1 MKMFLRDKS
10 GSIVVPLALCLAVAV
25 LVLGAAIDYAR
36 AVNMKAKMQG
46 ALDAAAIATGT
57 MRNAREAEVVQHAQ
71 LEFNANLVG
80 LTGLGKVNP
89 VEVSF
94 NEDTISFRAAGKIDT
109 LVMGVAGIDNMDI
122 AVTSEVVRGGTNI
135 EVSLVL
141 DVTGSMAGSRI
152 SDLRKA
158 AASFVDTVVTDDQY
172 PYYSRVAIVPYSM
185 GVNVGQYA
193 NAARGTVSWGTCT
206 SSGCQRYTFMNPY
219 WRTLTYDISTCVSE
233 RTGPHAYTDASPAV
247 APVGRNYP
255 SSANPCLWNQIVPL
269 TSNRSTLKTA
279 INQLQAGGSTA
290 GQVGVAW
297 GWYMVSPNFGS
308 IFSGQGRPAAYDQK
322 KVRKI
327 VVLMTDGE
335 YNSVYCNGVI
345 SSSSTAG
352 SGSPLDQINCPPP
365 NGDSYTQTRSL
376 CSAMK
381 SAGVEVYTIGFEI
394 VNDPRATGL
403 MRDCAT
409 DAAHAYSASGGQ
421 ELVSVFEAIAK
432 NVVRLRLA
440 R

>member
-1 MKMFLRDKS
+1 MFLRDKS
-10 GSIVVPLALCLAVAV
+10 GSIVVPLALCLAAVV

-36 AVNMKAKMQG
+36 AVNMKAKMQS
-46 ALDAAAIATGT
+46 ALDAAAITAGT
-57 MRNAREAEVVQHAQ
+57 MRNAKEAELVQQAQ
-71 LEFNANLVG
+71 LEFNANLIG
-80 LTGLGKVNP
+80 FTDLGKVDP
-89 VEVSF
+89 IEVTLS
-94 NEDTISFRAAGKIDT
+94 EETISFRASGKIDT
-109 LVMGVAGIDNMDI
+109 LVMGIAGLDKVDV
-122 AVTSEVVRGGTNI
+122 AVTSEIVRGGTNI

-158 AASFVDTVVTDDQY
+158 ATSFVDTVVTDDQY
-172 PYYSRVAIVPYSM
+172 PFYSRVAIVPYSM
-185 GVNVGQYA
+185 GVNVGSYA
-193 NAARGTVSWGTCT
+193 NAARGTVSSGTCT
-206 SSGCQRYTFMNPY
+206 SSGCQRFRFLNPY
-219 WRTLTYDISTCVSE
+219 RTSLTYDISTCVSE

-255 SSANPCLWNQIVPL
+255 SSANPCLSNQIVPL
-269 TSNRSTLKTA
+269 SSNRSTLKTA

-335 YNSVYCNGVI
+335 YNSVYCDGVI

-352 SGSPLDQINCPPP
+352 SGSLRDQINCPPP
-365 NGDSYTQTRSL
+365 NGDSYAQTRSL

-409 DAAHAYSASGGQ
+409 DASHAYSATGGQ
-421 ELVSVFEAIAK
+421 ELISVFEAIAK